1 MPYVTLPEDQIHL
14 YYRTNLPNDDLTVIA
29 TSGKET
35 ILYLHPTFL
44 SSVHLS
50 PQFDDP
56 LLNDNFNLIAF
67 DALACGRTEAQ
78 SYLSLHQAA
87 VHDGYVDAA
96 IIALFHEYLGLPPV
110 HVMAGENR
118 PVQAAMGFA
127 MLFPEKTLSLI
138 ACSPPRVD
146 MDASEWVRRAWGSLA
161 DAWSK
166 CNDLDALDSVFSEL
180 LYISFASTL
189 DEDEADE
196 IVDYWYRFYPPAH
209 ITRTIALRIIIN
221 NHKRISC
228 LECSWFT
235 QPVMIIQG
243 SNKYQPGLFPVL
255 EQNFIESLSHVPGGV
270 QVVTVEDASYCLAIP
285 RKTAPKVNSAIANF
299 IKNLDRTQRPS
310 FSLPTDRAERFR
322 LALEKIA
329 QLEPNSDMGSRNPL
343 SAFSYSRV
351 TPTKAKANYEAIILP
366 QMEIEKHGFD
376 PVTPNGA
383 IIRPYSERSSSYD
396 HRPRAP
402 SVVSL
407 TEEIS
412 VTEE

>member
-1 MPYVTLPEDQIHL
+1 
-14 YYRTNLPNDDLTVIA
+14 
-29 TSGKET
+29 
-35 ILYLHPTFL
+35 
-44 SSVHLS
+44 
-50 PQFDDP
+50 
-56 LLNDNFNLIAF
+56 
-67 DALACGRTEAQ
+67 
-78 SYLSLHQAA
+78 
-87 VHDGYVDAA
+87 
-96 IIALFHEYLGLPPV
+96 
-110 HVMAGENR
+110 MAGENR

-146 MDASEWVRRAWGSLA
+146 MYVKSHNLAMLASFIPEGMHLNGFGGRGVVWRTPGVSATIWTLSTPFLA
-161 DAWSK
+161 SS
-166 CNDLDALDSVFSEL
+166 CTSALL
-180 LYISFASTL
+180 QWASPLGTSPLVSDRPHQTL

-221 NHKRISC
+221 NVNFATLLHLFRLTSFTLWQHKRISC

-235 QPVMIIQG
+235 QPVMIIQVLWNSQAISTLIWSQFQG
-243 SNKYQPGLFPVL
+243 SNKYQPSLFPVL

-270 QVVTVEDASYCLAIP
+270 QVVTIEDASYCLAIP
-285 RKTAPKVNSAIANF
+285 RKTAPKVNSAVANF

-329 QLEPNSDMGSRNPL
+329 QLEPNSDIGSRNPL

-351 TPTKAKANYEAIILP
+351 TPTKAKANYEASVLVFVLIRTQLMDPCRIILP

-376 PVTPNGA
+376 PVTPDGA
-383 IIRPYSERSSSYD
+383 IIRPYSERSSYD